1 MIVKEIGVPTLLEQ
15 TAEEAC
21 ELAQACLKMA
31 RKLRDENPT
40 PVSVE
45 DIRENLQEE
54 ICDIKVCLS
63 LIETETNITDAR
75 NITLAMLEKLTR
87 WQNRLDANIDDLEEL

>member
-1 MIVKEIGVPTLLEQ
+1 MIVEKIGVPALLEQ

-45 DIRENLQEE
+45 DIRLNLQEE
-54 ICDIKVCLS
+54 IGDIELCLS
-63 LIETETNITDAR
+63 LIETETNITDDV
-75 NITLAMLEKLTR
+75 NIGRLITKKLNR
-87 WQNRLDANIDDLEEL
+87 WYERLDVNIGDLEEL